1 MCPGWCRTEMDGP
14 DAPLSAGEGA
24 DTLVWLA
31 LDAPRSLR
39 GAFVKQRKVI
49 PW

>member
-1 MCPGWCRTEMDGP
+1 MGGSE
-14 DAPLSAGEGA
+14 APLSADEGA

-31 LDAPRSLR
+31 LDAPHSLR
-39 GAFVKQRKVI
+39 GSFVKQRKVI